1 VEPLLDLAE
10 PKGSVW
16 EDAAAVCA
24 RSKKAV
30 ARIFGEVRLGR
41 AVDPA
46 LCLPVVQEISD
57 SLLRDPS
64 AFISLS
70 RLKSRDDYTY
80 MHSVAVCGLMVA
92 LSRHLGFTPSQV
104 RQAGLAGMLH
114 DVGKALTPL
123 AILNKPDK
131 LSDEEWT
138 VMRGHP
144 VLGHALLQEGGA
156 VDAMAQDVCLHHHEK
171 ADGSGYPDGLSADR
185 ISIFAK
191 MGAVCDVYDA
201 VTSER
206 PYKAGWDPAEAL
218 RHMAQWQGHFDPLV
232 FQAFVKTVGIYPVGS
247 LVRMQSG
254 HLAVV
259 TSQRENN
266 LLLPTVKVF
275 YDTAQ
280 RERIPPF
287 EVDLASAGGGDK
299 IINVESAT
307 AWKLSKL
314 ERLWMPAR

>member
-1 VEPLLDLAE
+1 
-10 PKGSVW
+10 
-16 EDAAAVCA
+16 
-24 RSKKAV
+24 
-30 ARIFGEVRLGR
+30 
-41 AVDPA
+41 
-46 LCLPVVQEISD
+46 
-57 SLLRDPS
+57 
-64 AFISLS
+64 
-70 RLKSRDDYTY
+70 
-80 MHSVAVCGLMVA
+80 MVA
-92 LSRHLGFTPSQV
+92 LSRQLGFTPSQV

-123 AILNKPDK
+123 EILNKPDK

-138 VMRGHP
+138 VMRSHP
-144 VLGHALLQEGGA
+144 GLGHALLQEGDA
-156 VDAMAQDVCLHHHEK
+156 VDAMALDVCLRHHEK
-171 ADGSGYPDGLSADR
+171 VDGTGYPDGLSADR

-206 PYKAGWDPAEAL
+206 PYKVGWDPGEAL
-218 RHMAQWQGHFDPLV
+218 RHMAQWKGHFDPRV

-259 TSQRENN
+259 TSQGEGN

-275 YDTAQ
+275 YDTAR

-287 EVDLASAGGGDK
+287 EVDLASAGGDK
-299 IINVESAT
+299 ITNVESPST
-307 AWKLSKL
+307 WKLSKL
-314 ERLWMPAR
+314 EQLWMPAR